1 MKRIV
6 TLSYMACLLAL
17 MSCQDDWKAEV
28 PRDNAPTQF
37 NAPNVVKGE
46 AYIKFDSM
54 DNDLNVVATRSG
66 VLMTEHPDLD
76 AAIRELGIT
85 RLERMF
91 PYAGRFEERTRR
103 AGLHLWYKVAYNKE
117 LDPNEVARTL
127 SNVSGIESV
136 DPVVIP
142 TSCTIPNDPYWGGLW
157 YLYSPNTPDADIDI
171 LEAWEETKGNKEVI
185 VAVVDAPVFA
195 MHEDLRDNMW
205 VNQGEYNQNPN
216 EDNDKNGYVGD
227 WWGYNVNY
235 YNGGMPPQN
244 LDGAHGTHVAGIIGA
259 KNNNGKGVCGVA
271 GGDDKN
277 NGVRIMTCDFS
288 EPIQAIKYA
297 ADMGA
302 VICTNS
308 YHFDNLSPES
318 RRLFQEAVNY
328 FVEYAGV
335 DEKGNQTGPMRGG
348 IVLAAAGNDN
358 KEPEPEK
365 MIPASLDNVIAVA
378 ATSPQQ
384 EKSVFSNWA
393 DWVDISA
400 PGEQIY
406 STVADQAHYG
416 RFYYEASGTSQA
428 TPVVAGVAAL
438 IVSKF
443 GCSGQPGLKAEEVVL
458 RLLRGVTPIKN
469 EGDYAGKLG
478 AGIVNA
484 KLALSDAP
492 VNDKPKLVFD
502 KEQNGQ
508 YKKLPKQTICYYGD
522 KVQYVY
528 TVSDREDSVD
538 ELEYSV
544 NDPSHSVTLE
554 RKGDILTVTINNT
567 AESKPGDHLVTLTV
581 TDKGL
586 PGVENSVLSCIVS
599 FNIKLLPERKQEVE
613 VASSVKEGEPL
624 LIHAGINFSGAVT
637 VRLYNATGSLV
648 LEKQLHIALGKPG
661 ELDLSGFA
669 GGCYTLKMTC
679 NNKTIIRNII
689 KL

>member
-1 MKRIV
+1 MRTIMKRIV

-17 MSCQDDWKAEV
+17 TACQDDWKAEV
-28 PRDNAPTQF
+28 PRDNAPTRF
-37 NAPNVVKGE
+37 DAPNVVKGE
-46 AYIKFDSM
+46 AYIKFNSM
-54 DNDLNVVATRSG
+54 DNDLKVVATRSG
-66 VLMTEHPDLD
+66 GLTTEHPDLD

-91 PYAGRFEERTRR
+91 PYAGRFEERTRK

-127 SNVSGIESV
+127 SDVSGIEAV

-142 TSCTIPNDPYWGGLW
+142 TSCSMPNDPYWGGLW
-157 YLYSPNTPDADIDI
+157 HLYSPDTPDADIDI

-185 VAVVDAPVFA
+185 VAVVDAAVFA
-195 MHEDLRDNMW
+195 LHEDLGDNMW
-205 VNQGEYNQNPN
+205 VNPGEYNQNPMM
-216 EDNDKNGYVGD
+216 DNDGNGYVGD
-227 WWGYNVNY
+227 WWGYGVNY
-235 YNGGMPPQN
+235 YNGGTLPPN
-244 LDGAHGTHVAGIIGA
+244 LNGAHGTHVAGIVGA
-259 KNNNGKGVCGVA
+259 KSNNGRGVCGIA
-271 GGDDKN
+271 GGDNAN
-277 NGVRIMTCDFS
+277 NGVRIMSCYFGD
-288 EPIQAIKYA
+288 PIQAIKYA

-308 YHFDNLSPES
+308 YHLEDLTPES
-318 RRLFQEAVNY
+318 HQLFQQVVNY
-328 FVEYAGV
+328 FVENAGI

-358 KEPEPEK
+358 KEPAPEK
-365 MIPASLDNVIAVA
+365 MIPASLDNVITVA
-378 ATSPQQ
+378 STSPKQ

-393 DWVDISA
+393 DWVDIAA

-406 STVADQAHYG
+406 STVADQEYYG

-443 GCSGQPGLKAEEVVL
+443 GCSEHPGLKAEEVVL

-484 KLALSDAP
+484 KLALDDAP
-492 VNDKPKLVFD
+492 VNDRPKLVFQPI
-502 KEQNGQ
+502 EQ
-508 YKKLPKQTICYYGD
+508 KLPQQTICYYGD

-528 TVSDREDSVD
+528 KVSDREDSVD
-538 ELEYSV
+538 ELEYSI

-554 RKGDILTVTINNT
+554 RNGELLTVTIHNT

-586 PGVENSVLSCIVS
+586 PGEENSVQSCTVN

-613 VASSVKEGEPL
+613 VASTVKEGEPL
-624 LIHAGINFSGAVT
+624 LIHASVNFSGT
-637 VRLYNATGSLV
+637 VIARLYNAMGSLV

-661 ELDLSGFA
+661 ELDLSGLD

-679 NNKTIIRNII
+679 NNKTIIRNIV